1 MVAGLALEE
10 KAMLE
15 ELVGG
20 GLPSLNYFGSYLNIP
35 GKAIQM
41 SLIFSI
47 IGTVLLTRVTAALG
61 NLTAPLNFIALLIGS
76 VGANYLLADVIMPFE
91 PKYQKPFIVSLGGMM
106 VAALVMMIFL
116 KTEQAKAS

>member
-1 MVAGLALEE
+1 
-10 KAMLE
+10 MLE

-20 GLPSLNYFGSYLNIP
+20 GLPSLNYLASYLSIP
-35 GKAIQM
+35 GKAVQM

-61 NLTAPLNFIALLIGS
+61 NLTIPLNFTALLIGS
-76 VGANYLLADVIMPFE
+76 IGANYLLSDVVMPFE

-106 VAALVMMIFL
+106 VAAIIMMIFL